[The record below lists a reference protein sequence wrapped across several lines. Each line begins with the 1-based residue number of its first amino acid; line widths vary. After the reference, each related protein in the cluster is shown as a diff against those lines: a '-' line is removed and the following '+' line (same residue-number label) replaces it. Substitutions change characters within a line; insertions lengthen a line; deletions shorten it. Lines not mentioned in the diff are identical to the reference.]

1 MKRRRAIGQIIPH
14 VVLVLVSICMVLPFI
29 LIFTSSVT
37 SEKELLVSGYSFFP
51 GELSLAAYRYIFRN
65 AEVIFRSYGIT
76 ILLTVV
82 GTITNVAITSML
94 AYALSLKGL
103 PGRKVFNFLI
113 LFAMLFNGGLV
124 PTYLVYTTIL
134 HVKDT
139 FFGLLLPGFLM
150 QPMYV
155 ILARTYFMTSIP
167 ASLYEAAEVDGANKF
182 TVFRH
187 IVLPLGKPIII
198 TVALFAGLGYW
209 NDWTNG
215 LYYITD
221 TRKYGIQNYLYRILQ
236 DANFMAQNSVATSV
250 NGSIELPTVSVRMAI
265 AFVAMLPVLVMFP
278 FLEKYF
284 ASGIMLGAVKG

>member
-29 LIFTSSVT
+29 LIFTSSIT

>member
-14 VVLVLVSICMVLPFI
+14 VVLILVSICMVLPFI
-29 LIFTSSVT
+29 LIFTSSIT

-51 GELSLAAYRYIFRN
+51 GDLSLAAYRYIFRN

-155 ILARTYFMTSIP
+155 ILARTYFTTSIP
-167 ASLYEAAEVDGANKF
+167 SSLYEAAEVDGANKF

-265 AFVAMLPVLVMFP
+265 AFVAMLPVLIMFP